1 MRNAGDINSNDF
13 YLFER
18 FVEGDR
24 KAMELLYQKYYDLM
38 LNYGL
43 KCCQER
49 ELVQDCIQDF
59 FIRAFDNPKIKT
71 AGVVSVRAYLL
82 RSMRNS
88 LFDRMSARN
97 MVDSIEDINFELMM
111 DEDLFEKVFSDFDQH
126 LTITSVLKDTL
137 LSLTT
142 NRKNVLYLKYIKGFS
157 HKEIA
162 EVLNISEQSSLNLVS
177 RTLAQIRYRLTQK
190 Q

>member
-1 MRNAGDINSNDF
+1 MWGGKDLVSNDF

-18 FVEGDR
+18 FVGGDR

-43 KCCQER
+43 KCTPDR
-49 ELVQDCIQDF
+49 ELVQDCVQDF

-71 AGVVSVRAYLL
+71 GSVVSVRAYLL

-88 LFDRMSARN
+88 LFDRLSKRN
-97 MVDSIEDINFELMM
+97 LVDSIEDLGFELKA
-111 DEDLFEKVFSDFDQH
+111 DDDQFEGLFSDFDESGV
-126 LTITSVLKDTL
+126 LSAALKDCL
-137 LSLTT
+137 ASLTT
-142 NRKNVLYLKYIKGFS
+142 NRKTVLYLRYIKGFS

-162 EVLNISEQSSLNLVS
+162 MVLGISEQSSLNLVS
-177 RTLAQIRYRLTQK
+177 RTLAQIRHRLSQ
-190 Q
+190 